1 MMRYS
6 IVKTILLLL
15 IFGFINLIVAQSD
28 LEIVD
33 NFKSEVASIDN
44 QIKNATSLEELKD
57 VPTRIDSLKENYAD
71 HKKLLD
77 NSLYPDNYQTTL
89 DKLNKNYL
97 MRQGDF
103 TTIDVLQTEVSALN
117 EQVEF
122 LNQRNNE
129 LLSEVRSLEAQRD
142 KDAKTIK
149 KLNNLVAQLRTSIR
163 ERDELVLSMIDSL
176 MPPTVRDQ
184 DMLTA
189 EDKSVIAKEEQ
200 EQNVIANVK
209 TTIKD
214 NIRFMQ
220 VTSLK
225 PNDLIA
231 IREQQEDFSGK
242 WQKVGVE
249 LVEVYSEDGKKSE
262 ELKEIDE
269 LFNQWYA
276 AVAKE
281 AWSSIDDDFSLNG
294 IELRKFNN
302 GEEFTTSIELF
313 IGDELKNLGVK
324 SDEDSKKVF
333 AQFADSTWFAI
344 IQPVW
349 MNYLIENKMLTE
361 ENKDRMESK
370 IAEWK
375 NALYPSNLWILFL
388 LIAVVVIGIGVF
400 VFIRKKKPG
409 EAEDTSIIE

>member
-1 MMRYS
+1 MKSNLNLKVFILFLSLGILNS
-6 IVKTILLLL
+6 I
-15 IFGFINLIVAQSD
+15 FAQSD

-33 NFKSEVASIDN
+33 NFKAEFTSIEN
-44 QIKNATSLEELKD
+44 TIKNATSLEEMKD
-57 VPTRIDSLKENYAD
+57 VPSRINSLKENFAD
-71 HKKLLD
+71 HKELLD
-77 NSLYPDNYQTTL
+77 KSLYPDNYQTSI

-103 TTIDVLQTEVSALN
+103 TTIDVLQTEVSALS

-129 LLSEVRSLEAQRD
+129 LLSEVRTLEKQRD

-149 KLNNLVAQLRTSIR
+149 KLNNLVAQLRTSIM

-176 MPPTVRDQ
+176 MPPTVRDKE
-184 DMLTA
+184 MLTA
-189 EDKSVIAKEEQ
+189 EDKSMIAKEE
-200 EQNVIANVK
+200 EEKNVIENVK

-225 PNDLIA
+225 PDDLIA
-231 IREQQEDFSGK
+231 IREQQEDFSSK
-242 WQKVGVE
+242 WKKVGVK
-249 LVEVYSEDGKKSE
+249 LIEVYSENGKKAE
-262 ELKEIDE
+262 ELQEIDD
-269 LFNQWYA
+269 LFEQWYA
-276 AVAKE
+276 AVTME
-281 AWSSIDDDFSLNG
+281 AWKSIDDEFSLKG
-294 IELRKFNN
+294 IELRSFKN
-302 GEEFTTSIELF
+302 GNEFTTSVEMF

-324 SDEDSKKVF
+324 SDEDSKKVY
-333 AQFADSTWFAI
+333 AQFADSTWFAV

-361 ENKDRMESK
+361 ENKNKMESK

-375 NALYPSNLWILFL
+375 NALYPSNWWIYL
-388 LIAVVVIGIGVF
+388 LVVLVVIAIAGF
-400 VFIRKKKPG
+400 FFMKNRKPKVDDNLSMK
-409 EAEDTSIIE
+409 E

>member
-1 MMRYS
+1 MIKHS
-6 IVKTILLLL
+6 ILKTVFLLLSV
-15 IFGFINLIVAQSD
+15 GFISSVVAQSD

-33 NFKSEVASIDN
+33 NFKSEAASIEST
-44 QIKNATSLEELKD
+44 IKNATSLQDLKD
-57 VPTRIDSLKENYAD
+57 VPSRINTLRENYAD
-71 HKKLLD
+71 HKELLD
-77 NSLYPDNYQTTL
+77 KSLYPDNYQTTL

-122 LNQRNNE
+122 LNERNNE

-176 MPPTVRDQ
+176 MPPTVRNQ
-184 DMLTA
+184 DMLSS
-189 EDKSVIAKEEQ
+189 EDKSMIAKEEQ
-200 EQNVIANVK
+200 EQNVIENVK

-225 PNDLIA
+225 PDDLIA
-231 IREQQEDFSGK
+231 IREQQEDFSAK
-242 WQKVGVE
+242 WQKVGVK
-249 LVEVYSEDGKKSE
+249 LIEVYSEDEKKSE

-276 AVAKE
+276 AVTAE
-281 AWSSIDDDFSLNG
+281 AWKSIDDEFALNG
-294 IELRKFNN
+294 IELRSFKN
-302 GEEFTTSIELF
+302 GEEFTTSVEMF

-324 SDEDSKKVF
+324 SDEDSKKVY
-333 AQFADSTWFAI
+333 AQFADSTWFAA

-361 ENKDRMESK
+361 ENKDRMEGK

-375 NALYPSNLWILFL
+375 NALYPSNWWIY
-388 LIAVVVIGIGVF
+388 LIIVLAVIAIAGALIMK
-400 VFIRKKKPG
+400 IRKPKDKVD
-409 EAEDTSIIE
+409 EQMTD

>member
-1 MMRYS
+1 MIKSS
-6 IVKTILLLL
+6 ILKTVFLLLSV
-15 IFGFINLIVAQSD
+15 GFISSVVAQSD

-33 NFKSEVASIDN
+33 NFKSEAASIEST
-44 QIKNATSLEELKD
+44 IKNATSLQDLKD
-57 VPTRIDSLKENYAD
+57 VPSRINTLRENYAD
-71 HKKLLD
+71 HKELLD
-77 NSLYPDNYQTTL
+77 KSLYPDNYQTTL

-122 LNQRNNE
+122 LNERNNE

-176 MPPTVRDQ
+176 MPPTVRNQ
-184 DMLTA
+184 DILSS
-189 EDKSVIAKEEQ
+189 EDKSMIAKEEQ
-200 EQNVIANVK
+200 EQNVIENVK

-225 PNDLIA
+225 PDDLIA
-231 IREQQEDFSGK
+231 IREQQEDFSAK
-242 WQKVGVE
+242 WQKVGVK
-249 LVEVYSEDGKKSE
+249 LIEVYSEDEKKSE

-276 AVAKE
+276 AVTAE
-281 AWSSIDDDFSLNG
+281 AWKSIDDEFALNG
-294 IELRKFNN
+294 IELRSFKN
-302 GEEFTTSIELF
+302 GEEFTTSVEMF

-324 SDEDSKKVF
+324 SDEDSKKVY
-333 AQFADSTWFAI
+333 AQFADSTWFAA

-361 ENKDRMESK
+361 ENKDRMEGK

-375 NALYPSNLWILFL
+375 NALYPSNWWIY
-388 LIAVVVIGIGVF
+388 LIIVLAVIAIAGALIMK
-400 VFIRKKKPG
+400 IRKPKDKVD
-409 EAEDTSIIE
+409 EQMTD

>member
-1 MMRYS
+1 MMRTS
-6 IVKTILLLL
+6 KIFLFLF
-15 IFGFINLIVAQSD
+15 FGFLNSIVAQSD

-33 NFKSEVASIDN
+33 SFKAEVASIDN

-57 VPTRIDSLKENYAD
+57 VPSRVDSLKENFVD
-71 HKKLLD
+71 HKELLD
-77 NSLYPDNYQTTL
+77 KSLYPDNYQTSI

-117 EQVEF
+117 EQVDF

-129 LLSEVRSLEAQRD
+129 LLSEVRTLEAQRD

-149 KLNNLVAQLRTSIR
+149 KLNNLVAQLRTYIMD
-163 ERDELVLSMIDSL
+163 RDELVLSMIDSL

-189 EDKSVIAKEEQ
+189 EDKSMIVKEEQ

-225 PNDLIA
+225 PDDLIV

-242 WQKVGVE
+242 WQKVGVK
-249 LVEVYSEDGKKSE
+249 LIEVYSEDGKKSE

-269 LFNQWYA
+269 LFNLWYE
-276 AVAKE
+276 AVEKE
-281 AWSSIDDDFSLNG
+281 AWSSINDDFTLNG
-294 IELRKFNN
+294 IELRGFNN
-302 GEEFTTSIELF
+302 GEEFTISVEIF
-313 IGDELKNLGVK
+313 VGNELKNLGVK
-324 SDEDSKKVF
+324 SDEESKKVYT
-333 AQFADSTWFAI
+333 QFVDSTWFAVI
-344 IQPVW
+344 EPVW

-375 NALYPSNLWILFL
+375 NALYPSNWWIYLI
-388 LIAVVVIGIGVF
+388 IAVVIIGVGLF
-400 VFIRKKKPG
+400 FLMRKKKVG

>member
-1 MMRYS
+1 MNKFS
-6 IVKTILLLL
+6 FIK
-15 IFGFINLIVAQSD
+15 IFFLFLFAGFLSSVVAQSD

-33 NFKSEVASIDN
+33 NFKAEAASIEST
-44 QIKNATSLEELKD
+44 IKNATSLQDMKDIPSRITALKD
-57 VPTRIDSLKENYAD
+57 NYAD
-71 HKKLLD
+71 HKELLD
-77 NSLYPDNYQTTL
+77 KSLYPDNYQTTL
-89 DKLNKNYL
+89 DKLNKDYL

-129 LLSEVRSLEAQRD
+129 LLTQVRTLESQRD

-149 KLNNLVAQLRTSIR
+149 KLNNLVVQLRKSIQQ
-163 ERDELVLSMIDSL
+163 RDELVLSMIDSL

-189 EDKSVIAKEEQ
+189 EDKNMIAKEEQ
-200 EQNVIANVK
+200 EQNVIENVK
-209 TTIKD
+209 TTIRD

-225 PNDLIA
+225 PDDLIA
-231 IREQQEDFSGK
+231 IREQQEDFSAK
-242 WQKVGVE
+242 WQKVGIK
-249 LVEVYSEDGKKSE
+249 LVEVYSEDGKKAE
-262 ELKEIDE
+262 ELKQIDE

-276 AVAKE
+276 AVTTE
-281 AWSSIDDDFSLNG
+281 AWKSIDDEFSLNG
-294 IELRKFNN
+294 IELRSFKTGN
-302 GEEFTTSIELF
+302 EFTTSIDMF

-324 SDEDSKKVF
+324 SDEDSKKIY
-333 AQFADSTWFAI
+333 AQFADSTWFAV

-361 ENKDRMESK
+361 ENKDKMESK

-375 NALYPSNLWILFL
+375 NALYPSNWWIY
-388 LIAVVVIGIGVF
+388 LIIVLVVIAIAGF
-400 VFIRKKKPG
+400 FIMKSRKQKVDDNISMN
-409 EAEDTSIIE
+409 E

>member
-1 MMRYS
+1 MIKSS
-6 IVKTILLLL
+6 ILKTVFLLLSV
-15 IFGFINLIVAQSD
+15 GFISSVVAQSD

-33 NFKSEVASIDN
+33 NFKSEAASIEST
-44 QIKNATSLEELKD
+44 IKNATSLQDLKD
-57 VPTRIDSLKENYAD
+57 VPSRINTLRENYAD
-71 HKKLLD
+71 HKELLD
-77 NSLYPDNYQTTL
+77 KSLYPDNYQTTL

-122 LNQRNNE
+122 LNERNNE

-176 MPPTVRDQ
+176 MPPTVRNQ
-184 DMLTA
+184 DMLSS
-189 EDKSVIAKEEQ
+189 EDKSMIAKEEQ
-200 EQNVIANVK
+200 EQNVIENVK

-231 IREQQEDFSGK
+231 IREQQEDFSAK
-242 WQKVGVE
+242 WQKVGVK
-249 LVEVYSEDGKKSE
+249 LIEVYSEDEKKSE

-276 AVAKE
+276 AVTAE
-281 AWSSIDDDFSLNG
+281 AWKSIDDEFALNG
-294 IELRKFNN
+294 IELRSFKN
-302 GEEFTTSIELF
+302 GEEFTTSVEMF

-324 SDEDSKKVF
+324 SDEDSKKVY
-333 AQFADSTWFAI
+333 AQFADSTWFAA

-361 ENKDRMESK
+361 ENKDRMEGK

-375 NALYPSNLWILFL
+375 NALYPSNWWIY
-388 LIAVVVIGIGVF
+388 LIIVLAVIAIAGALIMK
-400 VFIRKKKPG
+400 IRKPKDKVD
-409 EAEDTSIIE
+409 EQMTD

>member
-1 MMRYS
+1 MNKFS
-6 IVKTILLLL
+6 FIKI
-15 IFGFINLIVAQSD
+15 IFLFLFAGFLSSVVAQSD

-33 NFKSEVASIDN
+33 NFKAEAASIEST
-44 QIKNATSLEELKD
+44 IKNATSLQDMKDIPSRINALKD
-57 VPTRIDSLKENYAD
+57 NYVD
-71 HKKLLD
+71 HKELLD
-77 NSLYPDNYQTTL
+77 KSLYPDNYQTTL
-89 DKLNKNYL
+89 DKLNKDNL

-129 LLSEVRSLEAQRD
+129 LLSEVRTLEAQRD

-149 KLNNLVAQLRTSIR
+149 KLENLVSQLRKSIKQ
-163 ERDELVLSMIDSL
+163 RDELVLSMIDSL

-189 EDKSVIAKEEQ
+189 EDKNMIAKEEQ
-200 EQNVIANVK
+200 EQNVIENVK
-209 TTIKD
+209 TTIRD

-225 PNDLIA
+225 PDDLIA

-242 WQKVGVE
+242 WKKVGVK
-249 LVEVYSEDGKKSE
+249 LVDVYSEDGKKAE

-269 LFNQWYA
+269 LFNRWYA
-276 AVAKE
+276 AVTTE
-281 AWSSIDDDFSLNG
+281 AWKSIDDEFSLNG
-294 IELRKFNN
+294 IELRSFKN
-302 GEEFTTSIELF
+302 GEEFTTSVEMF

-324 SDEDSKKVF
+324 SDEDSKKVY
-333 AQFADSTWFAI
+333 AQFADSTWFAV

-361 ENKDRMESK
+361 ENKNRMESK

-375 NALYPSNLWILFL
+375 NALYPSNWWIY
-388 LIAVVVIGIGVF
+388 LIVVLVVIAIAGF
-400 VFIRKKKPG
+400 FFMRKRKPKVDDNLSMK
-409 EAEDTSIIE
+409 E